1 MTNHNP
7 PNSMAPD
14 ATDASTQGR
23 GAGEDPQALLAN
35 LRDELD
41 GVDVLLL
48 ETLRHR
54 LDCCRRIGLL
64 KKAHAIPM
72 MQPQRIG
79 VVQARAAAFAR
90 THGVNAEFLRMLY
103 ELIIAETCRLEDEV
117 IGVAP

>member
-1 MTNHNP
+1 MTNSHT
-7 PNSMAPD
+7 SDSTAFK
-14 ATDASTQGR
+14 ASAASAQGR
-23 GAGEDPQALLAN
+23 SANADPQTLLSA

-41 GVDVLLL
+41 GVDVALL

-79 VVQARAAAFAR
+79 VVQARAADFAR
-90 THGVNAEFLRMLY
+90 AHGMNAEFLRMLY

-117 IGVAP
+117 IGVVP

>member
-1 MTNHNP
+1 MTNRKL
-7 PNSMAPD
+7 PD
-14 ATDASTQGR
+14 SASAAASAASPVRR
-23 GAGEDPQALLAN
+23 GAGSNPQTLLKT

-41 GVDVLLL
+41 GVDVALL

-79 VVQARAAAFAR
+79 VVQARAAEFAQA
-90 THGVNAEFLRMLY
+90 HHMNGDFLRALY
-103 ELIIAETCRLEDEV
+103 ELIIAETCRLEGEV
-117 IGVAP
+117 IGDDS

>member
-1 MTNHNP
+1 MTNRNFSNP
-7 PNSMAPD
+7 TAVEGSVPTPP
-14 ATDASTQGR
+14 GR
-23 GAGEDPQALLAN
+23 GASADPQTLLAA

-41 GVDVLLL
+41 GVDVALLQ
-48 ETLRHR
+48 TLRHR

-79 VVQARAAAFAR
+79 VVQARAADFAQA
-90 THGVNAEFLRMLY
+90 HGMNGEFLRALY

-117 IGVAP
+117 IGAVS